1 MDDYDDYGLTRFT
14 KISDSLFDHL
24 HFAQNSGHKVAAIFL
39 QGSQNYGLETDLSDV
54 DTKAIT
60 LPSLHSVIRNDKR
73 TSSTLVLPNN
83 EHCDVKDI
91 VLMYECFTKSNINF
105 LEILF
110 TEFTIINPFYQKEIA
125 DLRSH
130 AEEIAQ
136 YDYKRLVNSIIGMA
150 CEKRKALT
158 HPYPATIEKI
168 EKYGYDG
175 KQLHHILRLHEF
187 LERIDAGESFRN
199 CLKSEQASML
209 NQLKVDPPYSI
220 DEAIYMADFAVGCL
234 RKIRDDSL
242 RYKTATQNRAAKEFL
257 DNSLYGIMEKSI
269 KQELKAA

>member
-1 MDDYDDYGLTRFT
+1 MDDYDDYGLKHFNKTM
-14 KISDSLFDHL
+14 DSLFKHL
-24 HFAQNSGHKVAAIFL
+24 HFAQDNGHKIAAIFL

-54 DTKAIT
+54 DTKSIT
-60 LPSLHSVIRNDKR
+60 LPSLRAVIKNNKR

-110 TEFTIINPFYQKEIA
+110 TEFMIIDPFYKNEIE

-136 YDYKRLVNSIIGMA
+136 YDYKRLANSIIGMA

-158 HPYPATIEKI
+158 HPYPATIDKI

-175 KQLHHILRLHEF
+175 KQLHHILRLQEF

-199 CLKSEQASML
+199 CLKSEQTIEL
-209 NQLKVDPPYSI
+209 NQLKVDPPYSV
-220 DEAIYMADFAVGCL
+220 DEAICMSDFAIGCL

-242 RYKTATQNRAAKEFL
+242 RYKTATQNRVVKEFL
-257 DNSLYGIMEKSI
+257 DNSLYNIMEKSI
-269 KQELKAA
+269 KQELDAA